1 MEKRIV
7 LSLIALLSLT
17 TLWAQNGTV
26 RGTVYD
32 KDNGETMIGAAVTV
46 EGVPG
51 VAGGSDLDGAY
62 TLSLPAGTYTLKS
75 SYISYQDVKIT
86 EVVVVEGEVT
96 VIDFYLPSSTE
107 MLGEVV
113 VEAKASRNTE
123 NAVILM
129 QKNATAVMD
138 GISSQTIRKMG
149 DSDAAG
155 AIKRVT
161 GVSVEGGKYVTVRGL
176 GDRYSKTLLN
186 GAEIPSLDPEKNAV
200 QLDLFPTNLIDNMLV
215 YKTFTA
221 DKPADFT
228 GGLINLTT
236 KDFPE
241 KFTVQASAQLG
252 FNEQS
257 TMNSNFLT
265 YKGSS
270 TDWLGYDNGTRS
282 APANAESLPQD
293 VSGFLGN
300 LDQNRQ
306 TVQEFNPQ
314 MNSVQGSTPL
324 NQSYSL
330 SVGNQS
336 TLFGK
341 KVGFLAAGSYRYRST
356 GYDNGFVGR
365 YTATSAENFQT
376 LRQLNDQAWNES
388 VLWGLMFNGNIRLN
402 DNNKLGFTYMR
413 NQSGDKTARSLFGK
427 WDEFST
433 ISPTSNDYFY
443 TQTLNWIERS
453 IATYQLKGEHNIES
467 WNHTKI
473 DWISSY
479 TNSSQDQPDLRYFA
493 YDKEGNTY
501 QISSQAYQDPTR
513 FFRSMDEV
521 NWDNRINAET
531 PFLLWNDETAKL
543 KFGGSYTT
551 KKRNFQELQY
561 DYIDYNNS
569 FNGSIEDFI
578 AFDNIITSFSDT
590 GYFMVSNRQLSNTY
604 EGNQSVMGAYA
615 TADLPLTSKL
625 KATAGVRFETT
636 NITVESL
643 NPNDAKGSIS
653 KFDILPGLNFTYS
666 LNDLMNLRFGY
677 SRTLARP
684 TFRELAPFSS
694 YLFAGDFTYVGNP
707 NLDRTLIDNFDF
719 RWEWYPA
726 PGDFLSAS
734 AFYKRFNNP
743 IERQVQPKA
752 ANQEI
757 TFLNVPEANVAGI
770 ELEARKLLGF
780 ISDENNQFKVGAN
793 VSLIYARTT
802 VDEEEYQARLVTNP
816 NASRTRPMYGQSPY
830 IVNAYTSYTNT
841 KSNFSTT
848 LSFNQFGER
857 LMFVSRGAVPDVY
870 EQPRPQL
877 DLTLEKG
884 IGEHFTIGVK
894 AQNLLNPDNYM
905 THEFNGESYDFAR
918 FTTGRVYSIKV
929 KYLL

>member
-270 TDWLGYDNGTRS
+270 TDWLGYDNGARN
-282 APANAESLPQD
+282 APANAES
-293 VSGFLGN
+293 
-300 LDQNRQ
+300 
-306 TVQEFNPQ
+306 
-314 MNSVQGSTPL
+314 
-324 NQSYSL
+324 
-330 SVGNQS
+330 
-336 TLFGK
+336 
-341 KVGFLAAGSYRYRST
+341 
-356 GYDNGFVGR
+356 
-365 YTATSAENFQT
+365 
-376 LRQLNDQAWNES
+376 
-388 VLWGLMFNGNIRLN
+388 
-402 DNNKLGFTYMR
+402 
-413 NQSGDKTARSLFGK
+413 
-427 WDEFST
+427 
-433 ISPTSNDYFY
+433 
-443 TQTLNWIERS
+443 
-453 IATYQLKGEHNIES
+453 
-467 WNHTKI
+467 
-473 DWISSY
+473 
-479 TNSSQDQPDLRYFA
+479 
-493 YDKEGNTY
+493 
-501 QISSQAYQDPTR
+501 
-513 FFRSMDEV
+513 
-521 NWDNRINAET
+521 
-531 PFLLWNDETAKL
+531 
-543 KFGGSYTT
+543 
-551 KKRNFQELQY
+551 
-561 DYIDYNNS
+561 
-569 FNGSIEDFI
+569 
-578 AFDNIITSFSDT
+578 
-590 GYFMVSNRQLSNTY
+590 
-604 EGNQSVMGAYA
+604 
-615 TADLPLTSKL
+615 
-625 KATAGVRFETT
+625 
-636 NITVESL
+636 
-643 NPNDAKGSIS
+643 
-653 KFDILPGLNFTYS
+653 
-666 LNDLMNLRFGY
+666 
-677 SRTLARP
+677 
-684 TFRELAPFSS
+684 
-694 YLFAGDFTYVGNP
+694 
-707 NLDRTLIDNFDF
+707 
-719 RWEWYPA
+719 
-726 PGDFLSAS
+726 
-734 AFYKRFNNP
+734 
-743 IERQVQPKA
+743 
-752 ANQEI
+752 
-757 TFLNVPEANVAGI
+757 
-770 ELEARKLLGF
+770 
-780 ISDENNQFKVGAN
+780 
-793 VSLIYARTT
+793 
-802 VDEEEYQARLVTNP
+802 
-816 NASRTRPMYGQSPY
+816 
-830 IVNAYTSYTNT
+830 
-841 KSNFSTT
+841 
-848 LSFNQFGER
+848 
-857 LMFVSRGAVPDVY
+857 
-870 EQPRPQL
+870 
-877 DLTLEKG
+877 
-884 IGEHFTIGVK
+884 
-894 AQNLLNPDNYM
+894 
-905 THEFNGESYDFAR
+905 
-918 FTTGRVYSIKV
+918 
-929 KYLL
+929 